1 MTSDA
6 HPANFAEA
14 QARTRA
20 SYDEIPYVSH
30 AFPQTHPARLA
41 ATARLFGLEMP
52 PLGKMRVLEIG
63 CASGGNLI
71 PLAAAYPEGRFLGLD
86 LSGIQIADGRKR
98 IEAIGLTNIELR
110 QQDITFFDNPGH
122 RFDFIL
128 CHGVYSW
135 VPEPVRHAIL
145 DICSKY
151 LEFQGIAYVSFN
163 VLPGWRPKQ
172 ILRDAL
178 MAHVGKASNQRE
190 RISKAREF
198 MGFLAEHAPPGP
210 YGAAVKEGVAQ
221 LQKVSDDYLAHEFL
235 ELENAP
241 CSFHDFMYAAG
252 RHQLAYLGESDVH
265 MMVPENFGGEAA
277 KALRM
282 LGGNTLLET
291 ENYIDV
297 LTGRTFRQTLLIP
310 PARAAAT
317 KRNIDAE
324 RIEDL
329 HLIADIAQV
338 PSSEPDMPYCFE
350 NRIGRQIRTRV
361 EVVRKAYQLIAARRP
376 ATSNY
381 RQLVADIEATD
392 QKKLT
397 PQEKSEIRGAL
408 LQGVLSGLTIAST
421 EAVAVGA
428 AEVDRPRATML
439 ARRDAASGR
448 TRTVNRRHENFD
460 LGVVAQHVVPVM
472 DGSLTRRQLLDHLK
486 AKAAEDTLHFQR
498 NGQRVRDEAD
508 IAACAQEHLTAML
521 DTAWNNALIE
531 P

>member
-1 MTSDA
+1 MITGA
-6 HPANFAEA
+6 CPGGFAEA
-14 QARTRA
+14 QARNQA

-52 PLGKMRVLEIG
+52 SLDKMRVLEIG

-71 PLAAAYPEGRFLGLD
+71 PLAAAYPEGRFLGID
-86 LSGIQIADGRKR
+86 LSGIQIADGRRR
-98 IEAIGLTNIELR
+98 IDAIGLTNIELR
-110 QQDITFFDNPGH
+110 QQDITLFEDPGH

-135 VPEPVRHAIL
+135 VPESVRHAIL
-145 DICSKY
+145 EICSKY

-172 ILRDAL
+172 VLRDAL

-190 RISKAREF
+190 RIAKAREF
-198 MGFLAEHAPPGP
+198 MSFLAEHAPPGP

-235 ELENAP
+235 ELENTP

-252 RHQLAYLGESDVH
+252 QHQLAYLGESDVH
-265 MMVPENFGGEAA
+265 MMVPENFGAEAA

-329 HLIADIAQV
+329 HLIADISQV
-338 PSSEPDMPYCFE
+338 SSSEPEMPYCFE
-350 NRIGRQIRTRV
+350 NRNGRQIRTRA
-361 EVVRKAYQLIAARRP
+361 EVVRKAYQLIAQRRP

-381 RQLVADIEATD
+381 RQLIADIEAAD
-392 QKKLT
+392 GKKLT
-397 PQEKSEIRGAL
+397 QLERSEIRGAL
-408 LQGVLSGLTIAST
+408 LQGVLSGLAIAST
-421 EAVAVGA
+421 APVTLGA
-428 AEVDRPRATML
+428 ANEDRPKATAL
-439 ARRDAASGR
+439 ARKDAASGR
-448 TRTVNRRHENFD
+448 TRTVNPRHENFD
-460 LGVVAQHVVPVM
+460 LGVVAQHVLPVM
-472 DGSLTRRQLLDHLK
+472 DGSLTRGQLLDYLK
-486 AKAAEDTLHFQR
+486 AKAAGDALHFQR
-498 NGQRVRDEAD
+498 NGQRVSDEAD
-508 IAACAQEHLTAML
+508 IAACAQEHLAAML

>member
-1 MTSDA
+1 MTSGA
-6 HPANFAEA
+6 HPSTFAEA
-14 QARTRA
+14 QARTQA
-20 SYDEIPYVSH
+20 SYDELPYVSN

-41 ATARLFGLEMP
+41 AVARLFGLEMP
-52 PLGKMRVLEIG
+52 SLDKMRVLEIG

-71 PLAAAYPEGRFLGLD
+71 PLAAAYPEGRFLGID

-98 IEAIGLTNIELR
+98 IAALGLTNIELR
-110 QQDITFFDNPGH
+110 QQDITFFEGPDH
-122 RFDFIL
+122 RFDFIV

-178 MAHVGKASNQRE
+178 MAHVGQASNLRE
-190 RISKAREF
+190 RIAKAREF

-221 LQKVSDDYLAHEFL
+221 LQKVPDDYLAHEFL
-235 ELENAP
+235 ELDNAP

-252 RHQLAYLGESDVH
+252 QHQLAYLGEADLH
-265 MMVPENFGGEAA
+265 MMVPENFGPEAA

-282 LGGNTLLET
+282 LGGNTLLST

-297 LTGRTFRQTLLIP
+297 VTGRTFRQTLLIP

-317 KRNIDAE
+317 KRNIDPQ

-329 HLIADIAQV
+329 HLLADITQV
-338 PSSEPDMPYCFE
+338 PSSEADMPYCFE
-350 NRIGRQIRTRV
+350 NRGGRQIRTRV
-361 EVVRKAYQLIAARRP
+361 EAVRKAFELVAARRP
-376 ATSNY
+376 ATSNFH
-381 RQLVADIEATD
+381 QLVAEIETSD
-392 QKKLT
+392 KKKLT
-397 PQEKSEIRGAL
+397 LEERNEIRGAL
-408 LQGVLSGLTIAST
+408 LQGVLSGLMVAST
-421 EAVAVGA
+421 MPVDIGA
-428 AEVDRPRATML
+428 ADADRPKATSL
-439 ARRDAASGR
+439 ARKDAASGR

-460 LGVVAQHVVPVM
+460 LGVVAQHILPVM
-472 DGSLTRRQLLDHLK
+472 DGARTRAELLDHLK
-486 AKAAEDTLHFQR
+486 AKASEDALHFQR
-498 NGQRVRDEAD
+498 NGQRVTDEAD
-508 IAACAQEHLTAML
+508 IAACAQEHLAATL
-521 DTAWNNALIE
+521 GIAWNNALLE